1 MNDEDTLDEPEE
13 IIKQARESVAQ
24 QNTQKH
30 QPELPDDETIP
41 AHAIPSFPSLRDD
54 DATIDVAPEFI
65 RELRQDQTQKP
76 NENIDPT
83 IPQQL
88 SHPPQPPEPNNRK
101 RRKTVVALLLLSLF
115 SALPLIAWTISRPRA
130 TPPPSVT
137 RTEES
142 EAFTTPTTIA
152 EIPSAPNLSVTTET
166 GKIIATWL
174 AVEAGDV
181 ITRWEI
187 DNGTQEIIPL
197 SPTDKTYTWFGVEP
211 NHYTINL
218 RACNNSGCSRWSR
231 QSIVVAPNTPATSS
245 TTSTTSQSTDTTQT
259 IDPPPQ
265 DTEAIQEEATTIDT
279 APVTTIDTTPA
290 TTIDTTPEPTVNTT
304 PEPTVS
310 SKPRI
315 SPPAA
320 PTLAGQH
327 GRRSITV
334 SWSPNDGG
342 SPASRWEIDDNNL
355 GGISFTYQTSYT
367 WNDVSAGE
375 YTIKVRGC
383 NAAGCGPWAEIVAS
397 PFSITLRQIK
407 NDVASEGRCP
417 ESCTWL
423 EVGVSGYPPG
433 TYEVK
438 CWSYNYAEGIAQ
450 SYATARIK
458 VDDNGA
464 GTNPRA
470 CLNGDYSDVAEFSSR
485 VYVTVDGHPSNT
497 ISLERP

>member
-1 MNDEDTLDEPEE
+1 MNDDDTLDEPEE

-24 QNTQKH
+24 QNTPKH

-65 RELRQDQTQKP
+65 RELRQDRTQKP
-76 NENIDPT
+76 TEDIDPT

-88 SHPPQPPEPNNRK
+88 PHPPQQPEPNNRK
-101 RRKTVVALLLLSLF
+101 RRKTVVALLLLSLI

-130 TPPPSVT
+130 APPPSVT

-187 DNGTQEIIPL
+187 DNGSQEIIPL
-197 SPTDKTYTWFGVEP
+197 SAADKTYTWFGVEP

-218 RACNNSGCSRWSR
+218 RACNSIGCSRWAR

-245 TTSTTSQSTDTTQT
+245 TTSTTSPSTDTTQT

-279 APVTTIDTTPA
+279 TPVTTVATTPVTTIDTTPA
-290 TTIDTTPEPTVNTT
+290 TTA
-304 PEPTVS
+304 S

-315 SPPAA
+315 APPVA
-320 PTLAGQH
+320 PTLKGQH

-334 SWSPNDGG
+334 SWSPNDSG

-355 GGISFTYQTSYT
+355 GGRSSTNVTTYT
-367 WNDVSAGE
+367 WNNVSAGE

-383 NAAGCGPWAEIVAS
+383 NTAGCGTWAEIVAS
-397 PFSITLRQIK
+397 PFNIVLRQIK
-407 NDVASEGRCP
+407 NDVASEGRCQ

-423 EVGVSGYPPG
+423 EVGVQGYPPG
-433 TYEVK
+433 NYEIK
-438 CWSYNYAEGIAQ
+438 CMSYNYSTPTAQ
-450 SYATARIK
+450 SYASASIL
-458 VDDNGA
+458 VADNGT
-464 GTNPRA
+464 GTNRKA